1 MDTAK
6 FYGATSSKP
15 NLRYLQSAKDLVE
28 ASSSQDLE
36 IVLLPPDSGDQPIES
51 DEEGDDNVLDEDYF
65 PQETAGEVEIH
76 GGEFD
81 EDEIDGNIS
90 KSSRWKKTE
99 NLSLS
104 DVDPLTGQGDAHILQ
119 IKSGRKNQ
127 EAHTISDQMEP
138 FSA

>member
-1 MDTAK
+1 MDTAM
-6 FYGATSSKP
+6 FHQSYLP

-90 KSSRWKKTE
+90 KSGKWKKTE
-99 NLSLS
+99 KLLQGKS
-104 DVDPLTGQGDAHILQ
+104 DP
-119 IKSGRKNQ
+119 NC
-127 EAHTISDQMEP
+127 
-138 FSA
+138 